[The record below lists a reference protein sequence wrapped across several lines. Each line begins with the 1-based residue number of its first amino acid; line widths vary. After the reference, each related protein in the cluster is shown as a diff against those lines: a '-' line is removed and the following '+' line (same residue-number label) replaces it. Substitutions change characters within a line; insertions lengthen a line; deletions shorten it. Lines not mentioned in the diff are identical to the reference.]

1 MAGLPNQ
8 GTPDNQTSTRAASGR
23 PAGAGETRYGTAALQ
38 LLDNGYL
45 PLPLPP
51 ASKRCVVNA
60 WTTCQIDLETVS
72 GWTAKFP
79 SHGIGLR
86 CGSLVAIDID
96 VLDADLSHQ
105 LYELAVERLGP
116 TLMRVGHWPKRLLL
130 YRTEQP
136 FAKIVVGAEGRKLEV
151 LARGQQFVAFG
162 RHPDTGRDYGWPLG
176 ETPLEVAFD
185 SLPTTDET
193 SCRALCNEAGSLLGV
208 GKAIGGSRRRSE
220 SGGGGGEV
228 VRDLEGRVVD
238 GRDSWLSRIAFHTVH
253 DAVAGGGS
261 LDPEQLTQIAWER
274 FTDSSD
280 LSRPH
285 GSVDYTP
292 RDAARKVADKLRLLS
307 EGRLPARDAEPAEA
321 APGAPSHAAEDARA
335 TLDAALAD
343 ACRTIE
349 AWHLDPASGD
359 APQIGIRATVGLGK
373 SQLARDHV
381 LELRQRLRA
390 AGLPSGILVLTPS
403 HVLAEE
409 TAAGWREGGIAVA
422 VLRGYEA
429 RDPITRRPMCA
440 DIDAVHAAITAGS
453 DIHGTACIRGAHRCA
468 FFEGCPKQRN
478 RLEVQ
483 AAEVVVAPYDALFSG
498 LAFDAARIGVILV
511 DEGCWR
517 RAEVRLT
524 CDWSQDPPSARLS
537 RSRRSYERATS
548 DAADLLDLSAKVTRA
563 VGACGLGLLT
573 ARALRACGLDEA
585 DCRLAS
591 ALEKKA
597 ICNPGLFP
605 GMPADQRRSALAI
618 AMRNEAIRWRV
629 AVWEAFAE
637 QLRTGREGRLRV
649 LPGER
654 LQVLGVKPIHIT
666 LQAIPVLHLDATLR
680 PELARTVLPRLRVE
694 KIEAAAPFME
704 VTLVAGSFGKSS
716 LCPNPAVKPEEQ
728 RRRQNRL
735 AECVDYVRWQARI
748 VAPRRLLVVTYQS
761 IEAAFADIPD
771 VEVAHFNAIAGLDRY
786 RDVAALV
793 VVGRPL
799 PQDRDLV
806 PLAGAFFGSAI
817 TGGYTT
823 RPAAVR
829 MRDGTSRAVRVT
841 AHEDPQ
847 GELLRAA
854 ICDDE
859 LIQAIGRGR
868 GINRTAADPLA
879 VHILADVALPL
890 VHDRVLP
897 WELVKPDL
905 LQRMLLVGVAVDSP
919 GDACR
924 LHPNLLP
931 NPEQAKKAF
940 QRLFGGQIPI
950 RNIHREMSPKSAAYR
965 RAGRG
970 RSWQRAWWIDGDPEA
985 VRSKLEAVLGT
996 LAGWEPCD

>member
-1 MAGLPNQ
+1 M
-8 GTPDNQTSTRAASGR
+8 
-23 PAGAGETRYGTAALQ
+23 
-38 LLDNGYL
+38 

-116 TLMRVGHWPKRLLL
+116 TLMRVGRWPKRLLL

-176 ETPLEVAFD
+176 ETPLEVALD

-321 APGAPSHAAEDARA
+321 SPWRTLACCRGRSRHARCGARRRLPDDRGMARSTPRAATRRRSGSEPPSASARASSLGITCSSCASGCARLACRPASSSSRPRTSSPRRRPRPGGTATSTWPCCGATKRATRSLASRCARTSTRSMPPSPQARKSTAPPVSAEPIAAPSSRAAPSSGTAWRSRRPRWSSPPMM
-335 TLDAALAD
+335 LSSPALPS
-343 ACRTIE
+343 TP
-349 AWHLDPASGD
+349 PAS
-359 APQIGIRATVGLGK
+359 ASSSI
-373 SQLARDHV
+373 
-381 LELRQRLRA
+381 
-390 AGLPSGILVLTPS
+390 
-403 HVLAEE
+403 
-409 TAAGWREGGIAVA
+409 
-422 VLRGYEA
+422 
-429 RDPITRRPMCA
+429 
-440 DIDAVHAAITAGS
+440 
-453 DIHGTACIRGAHRCA
+453 
-468 FFEGCPKQRN
+468 
-478 RLEVQ
+478 
-483 AAEVVVAPYDALFSG
+483 
-498 LAFDAARIGVILV
+498 

-524 CDWSQDPPSARLS
+524 CDWSQDPPSARQS

-573 ARALRACGLDEA
+573 ARALRACRPRRGGLPAGFSAREEGHLQPRPLPRHA
-585 DCRLAS
+585 GRPAS
-591 ALEKKA
+591 KRARHGDA
-597 ICNPGLFP
+597 
-605 GMPADQRRSALAI
+605 QRGNSL
-618 AMRNEAIRWRV
+618 RV
-629 AVWEAFAE
+629 SRCGRHWPSNC
-637 QLRTGREGRLRV
+637 RTGREGRLRV

-666 LQAIPVLHLDATLR
+666 LQAMPVLHLDATLR

-694 KIEAAAPFME
+694 EIEAAAPFMA

-728 RRRQNRL
+728 RRR
-735 AECVDYVRWQARI
+735 AEPARR
-748 VAPRRLLVVTYQS
+748 VRRL
-761 IEAAFADIPD
+761 
-771 VEVAHFNAIAGLDRY
+771 R
-786 RDVAALV
+786 
-793 VVGRPL
+793 
-799 PQDRDLV
+799 
-806 PLAGAFFGSAI
+806 PLAGSDRGSASAARRHLPEHR
-817 TGGYTT
+817 GGVRRHPRRRGRALQRHRRPRPVPRCRGADGRSGGRCRRTAISC
-823 RPAAVR
+823 RWPAPSSAAQSPAATR
-829 MRDGTSRAVRVT
+829 RERRRPHARRQQPHGAGNRAT
-841 AHEDPQ
+841 
-847 GELLRAA
+847 
-854 ICDDE
+854 
-859 LIQAIGRGR
+859 
-868 GINRTAADPLA
+868 RT
-879 VHILADVALPL
+879 
-890 VHDRVLP
+890 
-897 WELVKPDL
+897 
-905 LQRMLLVGVAVDSP
+905 
-919 GDACR
+919 
-924 LHPNLLP
+924 
-931 NPEQAKKAF
+931 
-940 QRLFGGQIPI
+940 
-950 RNIHREMSPKSAAYR
+950 R
-965 RAGRG
+965 RASCSGR
-970 RSWQRAWWIDGDPEA
+970 RSATT
-985 VRSKLEAVLGT
+985 S
-996 LAGWEPCD
+996 